1 MKGKN
6 GMRMLPLIK
15 LTQKSYYSGV
25 PYSTPAIVN
34 VESICYIQ
42 DSTILFN
49 NGEHMTV
56 VEDYNTI
63 IDRIRTAYGTETVI

>member
-1 MKGKN
+1 M
-6 GMRMLPLIK
+6 MLPLIK
-15 LTQKSYYSGV
+15 LTQKSYYSGD

-56 VEDYNTI
+56 VEDYDTI
-63 IDRIRTAYGTETVI
+63 MNRIRTAYGKEIMI